1 MSTKDPIPRGQAVR
15 AIAQRDLLE
24 FIRDRR
30 TLFVT
35 LLMPMA
41 MYPVLALASTLGLRT
56 AISDLEARQAPRPL
70 AIALSGPDAGSL
82 AARLEQV
89 AAMTA
94 DDPPA
99 DWPARVTAEIVPAQ
113 AAQRQLDDGT
123 ADVWIDTPAGTLSGL
138 DGRGTVQLEARVSA
152 IQPIDSRRQRHLL
165 AVVRAVA
172 EDARRR
178 RVEGAGLP
186 ASVLEP
192 VALAFAG
199 GSPQEG
205 PTSMEGILPT
215 AAGGVLV
222 LLALLTATGAFYPA
236 IDALAGEKERGT
248 IETLLLAPAT
258 AGEIV
263 TGKFLAIW
271 GVTLATLLVNAVSI
285 GLTGLVLLR
294 FLPAGIDL
302 GTDAARL
309 TSAAV
314 VTLTGYVGLAA
325 VAAATCLA
333 VTSGARSGKEAQNTL
348 TPVILLVS
356 GLAGSALLPGAGG
369 AALSAVP
376 FAGQVALAREALTGT
391 SAATLAFHLAISLV
405 AAAAA
410 TWLLLRGAAAA
421 LGDEELLFRGPDTA
435 GGLFARPAP
444 RSRPT
449 AMQGFAAALI
459 AFAALWYAQGIAPA
473 DLTLAVP
480 IQQAALVLPLVA
492 LSLWQRVERTTTFG
506 LTAPGGRRW
515 PLAAAGGLLAGAGLF
530 ILGAAATLAMRG
542 THLSPAA
549 RDLAERIMGLL
560 LDRPWWLS
568 GLLIA
573 FLPAIC
579 EELFFRGWMLAA
591 FAGERPSRRRA
602 VTAVLLQAAAF
613 AAFHLLP
620 ERMPQTFLLGVVL
633 GWMTLTTGSLVPAVL
648 AHLAHNAV
656 PLVLVALAADGHGRR
671 LAAGDTTTLPGWI
684 VPAAGVA
691 MIVGLTLVRLARR
704 RLGAARASSPDSI
717 ERRG

>member
-1 MSTKDPIPRGQAVR
+1 MTARNVVPRSRPVL

-24 FIRDRR
+24 FVRDRR

-56 AISDLEARQAPRPL
+56 AISDLEARQAPRL
-70 AIALSGPDAGSL
+70 LTVALSGDDAEPL
-82 AARLEQV
+82 AERLEQV
-89 AAMTA
+89 AAAVA
-94 DDPPA
+94 DERPA
-99 DWPARVTAEIVPAQ
+99 DWPAQLATKALSGRLAQ
-113 AAQRQLDDGT
+113 QLLDEGT
-123 ADVWIDTPAGTLSGL
+123 VDAWIDVPAGTLAAL
-138 DGRGTVQLEARVSA
+138 DGRGTLPLEARVSA
-152 IQPIDSRRQRHLL
+152 LRPSDSRRQRHLV

-178 RVEGAGLP
+178 RIAAAGLP
-186 ASVLEP
+186 DSLLAP
-192 VALAFAG
+192 VAFTISG
-199 GSPQEG
+199 GPRTDASA
-205 PTSMEGILPT
+205 SMEGLLPT

-271 GVTLATLLVNAVSI
+271 AVTLATLLVNALSI

-294 FLPAGIDL
+294 FLPPGVDL
-302 GTDAARL
+302 GTDLARL
-309 TSAAV
+309 GGAAV
-314 VTLTGYVGLAA
+314 FTLAGYIGLAA

-356 GLAGSALLPGAGG
+356 GMAGSALLPGAGG
-369 AALSAVP
+369 GAMIAVP
-376 FAGQVALAREALTGT
+376 FAGQVALSRDALAGV
-391 SAATLAFHLAISLV
+391 SAASLV
-405 AAAAA
+405 PRLGVSLTAAALVS
-410 TWLLLRGAAAA
+410 WLLLRGAAAA
-421 LGDEELLFRGPDTA
+421 LADEELLFRGPDA
-435 GGLFARPAP
+435 VGGVFARPAA

-449 AMQGFAAALI
+449 PMQGFAVAFL
-459 AFAALWYAQGIAPA
+459 AFAGLWYAQGIAPA

-480 IQQAALVLPLVA
+480 IQQAALLLPLLA
-492 LSLWQRVERTTTFG
+492 IGLWQRVDRRETFG
-506 LTAPGGRRW
+506 LIAPGGGRW
-515 PLAAAGGLLAGAGLF
+515 PLAAVGGLLAGAGLF
-530 ILGAAATLAMRG
+530 ILGAAVAVGVRG

-549 RDLAERIMGLL
+549 RDLAQRIMDLL

-568 GLLIA
+568 GLLVA
-573 FLPAIC
+573 LLPAIC
-579 EELFFRGWMLAA
+579 EEIFFRGWVLAA
-591 FAGERPSRRRA
+591 FSGDRPSRSRA
-602 VTAVLLQAAAF
+602 LAAVLLQAAAF

-620 ERMPQTFLLGVVL
+620 ERMPQTFLLGVIL
-633 GWMTLTTGSLVPAVL
+633 GWMTLTTGSLLPAVL

-656 PLVLVALAADGHGRR
+656 PLVLVAVVADGHGRR
-671 LAAGDTTTLPGWI
+671 LAAGDTTTLPGWL
-684 VPAAGVA
+684 VPAAA
-691 MIVGLTLVRLARR
+691 MAVVVGLTLVRAARR
-704 RLGAARASSPDSI
+704 R
-717 ERRG
+717 

>member
-1 MSTKDPIPRGQAVR
+1 MTATDSIPRGRAVQ

-24 FIRDRR
+24 FVRDRR

-56 AISDLEARQAPRPL
+56 ALSDLEARQAPRPL
-70 AIALSGPDAGSL
+70 TIALSGDDAKPL
-82 AARLEQV
+82 ATRLEQV
-89 AAMTA
+89 AATVA

-99 DWPARVTAEIVPAQ
+99 DWPAHLMAELVPAQ
-113 AAQRQLDDGT
+113 AAQRLLDDGL
-123 ADVWIDTPAGTLSGL
+123 ADVWIEAPAGTSAAL
-138 DGRGTVQLEARVSA
+138 DGRGTVPLEARVSA
-152 IQPIDSRRQRHLL
+152 LRPIDSRRQRHLL
-165 AVVRAVA
+165 AVMRAVA

-178 RVEGAGLP
+178 RVEAEGLP

-199 GSPQEG
+199 GSALDG
-205 PTSMEGILPT
+205 TASMEGILPT

-285 GLTGLVLLR
+285 GLTALVLLR

-302 GTDAARL
+302 GTDTASL
-309 TSAAV
+309 TSAAG
-314 VTLTGYVGLAA
+314 VTLAGYIGLAA

-376 FAGQVALAREALTGT
+376 FAGQVALARDALAGA
-391 SAATLAFHLAISLV
+391 SAATLVIQLSISLA

-410 TWLLLRGAAAA
+410 TWVLLRGAAAA
-421 LGDEELLFRGPDTA
+421 LGDEELLFRGPDAA
-435 GGLFARPAP
+435 GSLFARPAP
-444 RSRPT
+444 RGRPT
-449 AMQGFAAALI
+449 PMQGFAAALV

-473 DLTLAVP
+473 DLALAVP
-480 IQQAALVLPLVA
+480 IQQAALVLPLLA
-492 LSLWQRVERTTTFG
+492 LVGWQRVDRATTFG

-515 PLAAAGGLLAGAGLF
+515 PLAAAGGLLVGAGLF
-530 ILGAAATLAMRG
+530 IVTAAATLAVRS

-573 FLPAIC
+573 LLPALC

-602 VTAVLLQAAAF
+602 VAAVLLQAAAF
-613 AAFHLLP
+613 AGFHLLP

-633 GWMTLTTGSLVPAVL
+633 GWMTLATGSLVPAVL

-656 PLVLVALAADGHGRR
+656 PLVLVALAADGQGRR

-684 VPAAGVA
+684 VPAAAVA
-691 MIVGLTLVRLARR
+691 VIVGLTLVRTARMKAPLR
-704 RLGAARASSPDSI
+704 EQG
-717 ERRG
+717 G

>member
-1 MSTKDPIPRGQAVR
+1 MTATDPIPRGQVVR
-15 AIAQRDLLE
+15 AIAHRDLLE
-24 FIRDRR
+24 FVRDRR

-56 AISDLEARQAPRPL
+56 ALSDLEARQAPRSL
-70 AIALSGPDAGSL
+70 TLALSGADAERL
-82 AARLEQV
+82 ATRLEQV
-89 AAMTA
+89 AAMVA
-94 DDPPA
+94 DEPPA
-99 DWPARVTAEIVPAQ
+99 DWPARLTTELVPSR
-113 AAQRQLDDGT
+113 AAQRLLDDGM
-123 ADVWIDTPAGTLSGL
+123 ADVWIDAPAGTAAAL
-138 DGRGTVQLEARVSA
+138 DGPGTVPLEARVSA
-152 IQPIDSRRQRHLL
+152 VRPLDARRQRHLL
-165 AVVRAVA
+165 AVVRALA

-178 RVEGAGLP
+178 RIEAEGLP

-192 VALAFAG
+192 VALTFAG
-199 GSPQEG
+199 GSPMDG
-205 PTSMEGILPT
+205 AASMEGILPT

-271 GVTLATLLVNAVSI
+271 GVTLATLLVNAASI

-294 FLPAGIDL
+294 FLPAGVDL

-309 TSAAV
+309 STAAI
-314 VTLTGYVGLAA
+314 VTLLGYIGLAA

-356 GLAGSALLPGAGG
+356 GLAGAALLPGAGG
-369 AALSAVP
+369 EALAAVP
-376 FAGQVALAREALTGT
+376 FAGQVALARSALSG
-391 SAATLAFHLAISLV
+391 AAAPTLALQLAISLA

-421 LGDEELLFRGPDTA
+421 LTDEELLFRGPDVA
-435 GGLFARPAP
+435 GSLFARPAR

-449 AMQGFAAALI
+449 PMQGFAAALV
-459 AFAALWYAQGIAPA
+459 AFAGLWYAQGIAPA
-473 DLTLAVP
+473 DLGLAVP
-480 IQQAALVLPLVA
+480 IQQAALVLPLIAVA
-492 LSLWQRVERTTTFG
+492 LWQRVDPATTFG

-515 PLAAAGGLLAGAGLF
+515 PLAALGGLLAGAGLF
-530 ILGAAATLAMRG
+530 ILGAAATLAVRG

-549 RDLAERIMGLL
+549 RDLAARIMELL

-573 FLPAIC
+573 VVPAIC
-579 EELFFRGWMLAA
+579 EELFFRGWVLAA
-591 FAGERPSRRRA
+591 FAGERPGWRRA
-602 VTAVLLQAAAF
+602 VAAVLLQAAAF

-620 ERMPQTFLLGVVL
+620 ERMPQTFLLGAVL
-633 GWMTLTTGSLVPAVL
+633 GWMTLATGSLVPAVIG
-648 AHLAHNAV
+648 HLAHNAV
-656 PLVLVALAADGHGRR
+656 PLVLVALATEGHGRR
-671 LAAGDTTTLPGWI
+671 LVAGDTTTLPGWL
-684 VPAAGVA
+684 VPAAAVA
-691 MIVGLTLVRLARR
+691 VVAGLALVHTARMKAPLR
-704 RLGAARASSPDSI
+704 EQG
-717 ERRG
+717 G

>member
-1 MSTKDPIPRGQAVR
+1 MTATDPIPRGQVVR
-15 AIAQRDLLE
+15 AIAHRDLLE
-24 FIRDRR
+24 FVRDRR

-56 AISDLEARQAPRPL
+56 ALSDLEARQAPRAL
-70 AIALSGPDAGSL
+70 TLALSGADAEQL
-82 AARLEQV
+82 ATRLEQV
-89 AAMTA
+89 AATVA
-94 DDPPA
+94 DEPPA
-99 DWPARVTAEIVPAQ
+99 DWPARLTTELVPSR
-113 AAQRQLDDGT
+113 AAQRLLDDGM
-123 ADVWIDTPAGTLSGL
+123 ADVWIDTPAGTAAAL
-138 DGRGTVQLEARVSA
+138 DGPGTVPLEARVSA
-152 IQPIDSRRQRHLL
+152 VQPIDSRRQRHLL
-165 AVVRAVA
+165 AVVQALA

-178 RVEGAGLP
+178 RIEAEGLP
-186 ASVLEP
+186 ATVLEP

-199 GSPQEG
+199 GSPVDG
-205 PTSMEGILPT
+205 AASMEGILPT

-271 GVTLATLLVNAVSI
+271 GVTLATLLMNAVSI

-294 FLPAGIDL
+294 FLPVGIDL

-309 TSAAV
+309 SAAAL
-314 VTLTGYVGLAA
+314 VTLLGYLGLAA

-369 AALSAVP
+369 EALAAVP
-376 FAGQVALAREALTGT
+376 FAGQVALARAALSGT
-391 SAATLAFHLAISLV
+391 AVPTLALQLAISLV
-405 AAAAA
+405 AAAAV

-421 LGDEELLFRGPDTA
+421 LADEELLFRGPDVA
-435 GGLFARPAP
+435 GSLFARPAP

-449 AMQGFAAALI
+449 PMQGFAAALV
-459 AFAALWYAQGIAPA
+459 AFAGLWYAQGIAPA
-473 DLTLAVP
+473 DLGLAVP
-480 IQQAALVLPLVA
+480 IQQAALVLPLIAVA
-492 LSLWQRVERTTTFG
+492 VWQRVDTATTFG

-515 PLAAAGGLLAGAGLF
+515 PLAALGGLLTGAGLF
-530 ILGAAATLAMRG
+530 ILGAAATLAVRG

-549 RDLAERIMGLL
+549 RDLAARIMELL

-573 FLPAIC
+573 VVPAIC
-579 EELFFRGWMLAA
+579 EELFFRGWVLAA
-591 FAGERPSRRRA
+591 FAGERPGRRRA
-602 VTAVLLQAAAF
+602 VAAVLLQAAAF

-620 ERMPQTFLLGVVL
+620 ERMPQTFLLGAVL
-633 GWMTLTTGSLVPAVL
+633 GWMTLVTGSLVPAVL

-656 PLVLVALAADGHGRR
+656 PLVLVALATEGHGQR
-671 LAAGDTTTLPGWI
+671 LAAGDTTTLPGWLLP
-684 VPAAGVA
+684 VAAMAAVA
-691 MIVGLTLVRLARR
+691 GLALIWATRR
-704 RLGAARASSPDSI
+704 R
-717 ERRG
+717 

>member
-1 MSTKDPIPRGQAVR
+1 MTATDPIPRGQVVR
-15 AIAQRDLLE
+15 AIAHRDLLE
-24 FIRDRR
+24 FVRDRR

-56 AISDLEARQAPRPL
+56 ALSDLEARQEPRSL
-70 AIALSGPDAGSL
+70 TLALSGADAEQL
-82 AARLEQV
+82 ATRLEQV
-89 AAMTA
+89 AATVA
-94 DDPPA
+94 DEPPA
-99 DWPARVTAEIVPAQ
+99 DWPAHLTTELVPSR
-113 AAQRQLDDGT
+113 AAQRLLDDGM
-123 ADVWIDTPAGTLSGL
+123 ADVWIDTPAGTAAAL
-138 DGRGTVQLEARVSA
+138 DGPGTVPLEARVSA
-152 IQPIDSRRQRHLL
+152 VRPIDARRQRHLL
-165 AVVRAVA
+165 AVVQALA

-178 RVEGAGLP
+178 RIEAEGLP
-186 ASVLEP
+186 ATVLEP

-199 GSPQEG
+199 GSPVDG
-205 PTSMEGILPT
+205 AASMEGILPT

-271 GVTLATLLVNAVSI
+271 GVTLATLLMNAVSI

-302 GTDAARL
+302 DTDAARL
-309 TSAAV
+309 SAAAI
-314 VTLTGYVGLAA
+314 VTLLGYIGLAA

-369 AALSAVP
+369 SALSALP
-376 FAGQVALAREALTGT
+376 FAGQVALARAALSGT
-391 SAATLAFHLAISLV
+391 AAPTLALQLAISLV

-421 LGDEELLFRGPDTA
+421 LADEELLFRGPDVA
-435 GGLFARPAP
+435 GSLFARPAP

-449 AMQGFAAALI
+449 PMQGFVAVLV
-459 AFAALWYAQGIAPA
+459 AFAGLWYAQGIAPA
-473 DLTLAVP
+473 DLGLAVP
-480 IQQAALVLPLVA
+480 IQQAALVLPLIAVA
-492 LSLWQRVERTTTFG
+492 LWQRVDRATTFG

-515 PLAAAGGLLAGAGLF
+515 PLAALGGLLAGAGLF
-530 ILGAAATLAMRG
+530 ILGAAATLAVRG

-549 RDLAERIMGLL
+549 RDLATRIMELL

-573 FLPAIC
+573 LVPAIC
-579 EELFFRGWMLAA
+579 EELFFRGWVLAA
-591 FAGERPSRRRA
+591 FAGERPGRRRA
-602 VTAVLLQAAAF
+602 VAAVLLQAAAF

-620 ERMPQTFLLGVVL
+620 ERMPQTFLLGAVL
-633 GWMTLTTGSLVPAVL
+633 GWMTLATGSLLPAVL

-656 PLVLVALAADGHGRR
+656 PLVLVALATEGHGRR
-671 LAAGDTTTLPGWI
+671 LAAGDTTTLPGWLL
-684 VPAAGVA
+684 PAAAMAAVA
-691 MIVGLTLVRLARR
+691 GLALVHAARR
-704 RLGAARASSPDSI
+704 R
-717 ERRG
+717 

>member
-1 MSTKDPIPRGQAVR
+1 MTAPNTLPWGQAVR
-15 AIAQRDLLE
+15 VIARRDLLE
-24 FIRDRR
+24 FVRDRR

-56 AISDLEARQAPRPL
+56 ALSDQEARQAPRLL
-70 AIALSGPDAGSL
+70 AIALSGPDAESL
-82 AARLEQV
+82 AIRLEQV
-89 AAMTA
+89 VATVA
-94 DDPPA
+94 DQPPA
-99 DWPARVTAEIVPAQ
+99 DWPARLTAEAVPAR
-113 AAQRQLDDGT
+113 AAQQQLDDGT
-123 ADVWIDTPAGTLSGL
+123 ADVWIVAPAGTVAALE
-138 DGRGTVQLEARVSA
+138 GRGTVPLEARVSA
-152 IQPIDSRRQRHLL
+152 LRPIDARRQRHLL
-165 AVVRAVA
+165 AVARALA
-172 EDARRR
+172 ADTRRQR
-178 RVEGAGLP
+178 IEAAGLP
-186 ASVLEP
+186 LSVLEP
-192 VALAFAG
+192 VVLAFAG
-199 GSPQEG
+199 GTPFESVA
-205 PTSMEGILPT
+205 SMDGILPT

-248 IETLLLAPAT
+248 IETLLLAPAN

-271 GVTLATLLVNAVSI
+271 GVTLASLLVNALSI
-285 GLTGLVLLR
+285 GLTSLVLLR

-302 GTDAARL
+302 GVDAACL
-309 TSAAV
+309 TSAAL
-314 VTLTGYVGLAA
+314 VTLVGYVGLAA

-369 AALSAVP
+369 GALAAVP
-376 FAGQVALAREALTGT
+376 FAGQVALARDALAG
-391 SAATLAFHLAISLV
+391 AATSVLVFRLALSLG

-421 LGDEELLFRGPDTA
+421 LGDEELLFRGPDVA
-435 GGLFARPAP
+435 GSLLTRPAP

-449 AMQGFAAALI
+449 PMQGFAAALV
-459 AFAALWYAQGIAPA
+459 AFAALWYAQGIAPT

-480 IQQAALVLPLVA
+480 IQQAALVLPLIAVV
-492 LSLWQRVERTTTFG
+492 LWQRVDPVTTFG
-506 LTAPGGRRW
+506 LTAPGGHRW
-515 PLAAAGGLLAGAGLF
+515 PLAAAGGVLAGAGLF
-530 ILGAAATLAMRG
+530 ILGATATLALRG

-573 FLPAIC
+573 LLPAIC
-579 EELFFRGWMLAA
+579 EELFFRGWLLAA

-602 VTAVLLQAAAF
+602 VAAVLLQAAAF
-613 AAFHLLP
+613 AGFHLLP
-620 ERMPQTFLLGVVL
+620 ERMPQTFLLGAVL
-633 GWMTLTTGSLVPAVL
+633 GWMTLATGSLVPAVL

-656 PLVLVALAADGHGRR
+656 PLVLVALAADGHGQR
-671 LAAGDTTTLPGWI
+671 LAAGDTTTLPGWL
-684 VPAAGVA
+684 VPAAAGA
-691 MIVGLTLVRLARR
+691 AIVGLALIRAARR
-704 RLGAARASSPDSI
+704 Q
-717 ERRG
+717 

>member
-1 MSTKDPIPRGQAVR
+1 VNTLDPMPRRRAVW

-24 FIRDRR
+24 FVRDRR

-56 AISDLEARQAPRPL
+56 ALSDLEARQAPRPL
-70 AIALSGPDAGSL
+70 VIALSGEDAEPL
-82 AARLEQV
+82 ATRLKQV
-89 AAMTA
+89 AETVA

-99 DWPARVTAEIVPAQ
+99 DWPVHLTAELVSAR
-113 AAQRQLDDGT
+113 AAQRLLDDGL
-123 ADVWIDTPAGTLSGL
+123 ADVWIDAPTGTIAAL
-138 DGRGTVQLEARVSA
+138 DGRGTVPLEARVSA
-152 IQPIDSRRQRHLL
+152 LRPIEARRQRHLL
-165 AVVRAVA
+165 AVVRAVV
-172 EDARRR
+172 EDTRRR
-178 RVEGAGLP
+178 RVEAEGLP

-192 VALAFAG
+192 VALSFAG
-199 GSPQEG
+199 RPGVDAAA
-205 PTSMEGILPT
+205 SMEGILPT

-285 GLTGLVLLR
+285 GMTGLVLLR

-302 GTDAARL
+302 GADATRV
-309 TSAAV
+309 TSAAL
-314 VTLTGYVGLAA
+314 VTLVGYLGLAA

-376 FAGQVALAREALTGT
+376 FAGQVALARDALAGA
-391 SAATLAFHLAISLV
+391 SAATLAVQLAISLA

-421 LGDEELLFRGPDTA
+421 LGDEELLFRGPDAA
-435 GGLFARPAP
+435 GSLFARPAA

-449 AMQGFAAALI
+449 PMQGFAAALV

-473 DLTLAVP
+473 DLALAVP

-492 LSLWQRVERTTTFG
+492 SALWQRVDRATTFG
-506 LTAPGGRRW
+506 LTTPGGRRW
-515 PLAAAGGLLAGAGLF
+515 PLAAAGGLFTGAGLF
-530 ILGAAATLAMRG
+530 ILGAAATLAVRG

-549 RDLAERIMGLL
+549 RDLAARIMQLL

-573 FLPAIC
+573 LLPALC

-591 FAGERPSRRRA
+591 FAGERPSPRRA
-602 VTAVLLQAAAF
+602 VAAVLLQAAAF
-613 AAFHLLP
+613 AGFHLLP
-620 ERMPQTFLLGVVL
+620 ERMPQTFLLGAVL
-633 GWMTLTTGSLVPAVL
+633 GWMTLTTGSLAPAVL

-671 LAAGDTTTLPGWI
+671 LAAGDTTTLPGWL
-684 VPAAGVA
+684 VPAAAVA
-691 MIVGLTLVRLARR
+691 VIVGLTLVRAARR
-704 RLGAARASSPDSI
+704 R
-717 ERRG
+717 

>member
-1 MSTKDPIPRGQAVR
+1 MTAMDPIPRGRAVQ

-24 FIRDRR
+24 FVRDRR

-56 AISDLEARQAPRPL
+56 ALSDLEERQAPRPL
-70 AIALSGPDAGSL
+70 VIALSGADADL
-82 AARLEQV
+82 VATRLEQV
-89 AAMTA
+89 AATVA
-94 DDPPA
+94 DDPPV
-99 DWPARVTAEIVPAQ
+99 DWPARLEAEVTASP
-113 AAQRQLDDGT
+113 AAQRLLDDGL
-123 ADVWIDTPAGTLSGL
+123 ADVWIDVPAGTVAAL
-138 DGRGTVQLEARVSA
+138 DGRATVPLEARISA
-152 IQPIDSRRQRHLL
+152 VRPLDARRQRHLL
-165 AVVRAVA
+165 AVVRSLA

-178 RVEGAGLP
+178 RVEAEGLP
-186 ASVLEP
+186 PSVLEP

-199 GSPQEG
+199 GSPMDG
-205 PTSMEGILPT
+205 AASMEGILPT

-302 GTDAARL
+302 GADATRL
-309 TSAAV
+309 TIAAL
-314 VTLTGYVGLAA
+314 VTLAGYIGLAA

-369 AALSAVP
+369 AALAAVP
-376 FAGQVALAREALTGT
+376 FAGQVALARDALAGA
-391 SAATLAFHLAISLV
+391 SAATLAFQLAISLT

-410 TWLLLRGAAAA
+410 TWILLRGAAAA
-421 LGDEELLFRGPDTA
+421 LGDEELLFRGPDAA
-435 GGLFARPAP
+435 GSLFTRPAA

-449 AMQGFAAALI
+449 PMQGFAAALV

-473 DLTLAVP
+473 DLSLAVP
-480 IQQAALVLPLVA
+480 IQQAALLLPLLA
-492 LSLWQRVERTTTFG
+492 LLLWQRVDRATTFG
-506 LTAPGGRRW
+506 LTAPGGRRGAR
-515 PLAAAGGLLAGAGLF
+515 AAAGGLLTGAGLF
-530 ILGAAATLAMRG
+530 ILGAAATLAVRG

-549 RDLAERIMGLL
+549 RELAARIMELL

-573 FLPAIC
+573 LLPAIC

-602 VTAVLLQAAAF
+602 VAAVLLQAAAF

-620 ERMPQTFLLGVVL
+620 ERMPQTFLLGAVL
-633 GWMTLTTGSLVPAVL
+633 GWMTLATGSLLPAVL

-656 PLVLVALAADGHGRR
+656 PLVLVALATEGHGRR
-671 LAAGDTTTLPGWI
+671 LAAGDTTTLPGWL
-684 VPAAGVA
+684 VPAAAVA
-691 MIVGLTLVRLARR
+691 ALVGLALVWAARR
-704 RLGAARASSPDSI
+704 R
-717 ERRG
+717 

>member
-1 MSTKDPIPRGQAVR
+1 MKATDATLRLRAVR

-24 FIRDRR
+24 FVRDRR

-41 MYPVLALASTLGLRT
+41 MYPVLALASTLGLKT
-56 AISDLEARQAPRPL
+56 ALSDLEARQAPRPL
-70 AIALSGPDAGSL
+70 VIALSGDDAEPF
-82 AARLEQV
+82 ATRLEQV
-89 AAMTA
+89 AATMA

-99 DWPARVTAEIVPAQ
+99 DWPARLTAELVPAR
-113 AAQRQLDDGT
+113 AAQRLLDDGL
-123 ADVWIDTPAGTLSGL
+123 ADVWIDAPAGTSTAL
-138 DGRGTVQLEARVSA
+138 DGRGTVPLEARVSA
-152 IQPIDSRRQRHLL
+152 VRPIEARRQRHLL
-165 AVVRAVA
+165 AVVRALA

-178 RVEGAGLP
+178 RMEAEGLP

-199 GSPQEG
+199 GSPVDVAA
-205 PTSMEGILPT
+205 SMEGILPT

-271 GVTLATLLVNAVSI
+271 AVTLATLLVNAVSI

-294 FLPAGIDL
+294 FLPAGVDL
-302 GTDAARL
+302 GADAFRL
-309 TSAAV
+309 ATAAL
-314 VTLTGYVGLAA
+314 VTLVGYVGLAA
-325 VAAATCLA
+325 SAAATCLA

-369 AALSAVP
+369 GVLAAVP
-376 FAGQVALAREALTGT
+376 FAGQVAVARDALAGVSVT
-391 SAATLAFHLAISLV
+391 TLATHLALSLV
-405 AAAAA
+405 SAAAA

-421 LGDEELLFRGPDTA
+421 LGDEELLFRGPDAA
-435 GGLFARPAP
+435 GSLFARPAA

-449 AMQGFAAALI
+449 PMQGFAAALV

-473 DLTLAVP
+473 DLALAVP
-480 IQQAALVLPLVA
+480 IQQAALALPLVA
-492 LSLWQRVERTTTFG
+492 LALWQRVDRVKTFG
-506 LTAPGGRRW
+506 LTAPADRRW
-515 PLAAAGGLLAGAGLF
+515 PLAAGGGLLTGVGLF
-530 ILGAAATLAMRG
+530 ILGAAATLAVRG

-549 RDLAERIMGLL
+549 RDLAERIMQLL

-573 FLPAIC
+573 LLPAIC
-579 EELFFRGWMLAA
+579 EELFFRGWVLAA
-591 FAGERPSRRRA
+591 FAGDQPSRRRA
-602 VTAVLLQAAAF
+602 VAAVFLQAAAF

-620 ERMPQTFLLGVVL
+620 ERMPQTFLLGAVL
-633 GWMTLTTGSLVPAVL
+633 GWMTLTTGSLVPGVL

-671 LAAGDTTTLPGWI
+671 LVAGDTTTLPGWL
-684 VPAAGVA
+684 VPAAAGA
-691 MIVGLTLVRLARR
+691 ALVGLALVHAARR
-704 RLGAARASSPDSI
+704 R
-717 ERRG
+717 